1 MGMGTYNG
9 RAMLSAFGQECGGQR
24 MMRGEQLWRTDKVID
39 KSTAV
44 TAHGFTISAKVLS
57 QDYRSGAPGGAYTT
71 SLRFVPMSVAETN
84 VAHGLVVK
92 AELWPRAVA
101 HYHSVGFLAGVG
113 TNHAIAQNLIES
125 VTNVAII
132 PTAWTQAAT
141 ASCTCGDFGPG
152 AWCKHVAALGY
163 EDQSMRG
170 GRLLPI
176 QAPVLRAV
184 ADAAAGVAQA
194 RAPGDRRGDLPRQRR
209 GRGSRGQRG
218 ETARR
223 VRLGAL
229 GPARVAH
236 RRCSMHA

>member
-57 QDYRSGAPGGAYTT
+57 QDYRPGAPGGAYTT

-163 EDQSMRG
+163 ELISRCEVDAFYPFKLRCFELSPM
-170 GRLLPI
+170 LPQVSRKRERPETVEVI
-176 QAPVLRAV
+176 CLDSDEDEDREGS
-184 ADAAAGVAQA
+184 AAKPLV
-194 RAPGDRRGDLPRQRR
+194 
-209 GRGSRGQRG
+209 
-218 ETARR
+218 
-223 VRLGAL
+223 V
-229 GPARVAH
+229 
-236 RRCSMHA
+236 